1 MRPGAIPVGSAA
13 VAGEDRASS
22 IAQQLATSGFAVT
35 DDALDGALLAALSE
49 EARCLYEQDEYDLAR
64 VGTGDER
71 KLALSV
77 RSDRIHWIDELAPT
91 APQRGYLSFL
101 DEVRAQINR
110 QTFMGLSRWEGHLA
124 VYPIGSFYRRH
135 LDVFANARERK
146 VSTVLY
152 LNPDWRPGDGGEL
165 RLWTT
170 PASQGP
176 WDPEGPYVD
185 IEPRFGTL
193 VAFLSEDYYHEVLP
207 AHARRFSV
215 TGWFRVRDLA
225 LFG

>member
-1 MRPGAIPVGSAA
+1 MRSNA
-13 VAGEDRASS
+13 VHAGFDTVTREDRAAH
-22 IAQQLATSGFAVT
+22 IARQLAERGFAVIEN
-35 DDALDGALLAALSE
+35 ALDAVLLEALSH
-49 EARCLYEQDEYDLAR
+49 EARCLYEQDEYDVAR

-77 RSDRIHWIDELAPT
+77 RSDRIHWIDEHAPS
-91 APQRGYLSFL
+91 APQQGYLGFL
-101 DEVRAQINR
+101 DDVRAQINLE
-110 QTFMGLSRWEGHLA
+110 TFMGLARWEGHLA

-152 LNPDWRPGDGGEL
+152 LNPEWRPGDGGEL

-170 PASQGP
+170 PASQGA
-176 WDPEGPYVD
+176 WDPEGPFVD

-215 TGWFRVRDLA
+215 TGWFRVRDLS